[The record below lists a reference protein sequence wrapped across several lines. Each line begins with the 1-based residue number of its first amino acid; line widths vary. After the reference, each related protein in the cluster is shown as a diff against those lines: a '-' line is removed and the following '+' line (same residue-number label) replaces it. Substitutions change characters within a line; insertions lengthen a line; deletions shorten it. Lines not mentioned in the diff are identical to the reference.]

1 MSDFNSADFAAACRV
16 PDIADFLAKCEAIRE
31 LLVLRNQEYN
41 LSRITEKEE
50 FDIKHVAD
58 SLLLARF
65 FPEIATQKLSI
76 ADIGCGAGF
85 PSLVLAAAFPNL
97 KITAIDSTGK
107 KVKFVGETAAAVGLT
122 NLNAVH
128 GRSTELNR
136 QNEYLRRFDIVTAR
150 AVAASPIIFLDSCN
164 MIKPNGRFLFYKTPA
179 QAAEEMPALNVCCK
193 KIPMHWEQTCEYE
206 LPGNAGKRV
215 FIIGQKA

>member
-1 MSDFNSADFAAACRV
+1 MSNFNLTEFAADCQV
-16 PDIADFLAKCEAIRE
+16 PDVAGFLAGCEAIRE

-65 FPEIATQKLSI
+65 FPEIATKKLNI

-107 KVKFVGETAAAVGLT
+107 KVKFVAEVAAALGLS

-136 QNEYLRRFDIVTAR
+136 QKEYTRRFDIVTAR

-164 MIKPNGRFLFYKTPA
+164 FAKPGGRFLFYKTPA
-179 QAAEEMPALNVCCK
+179 QAQEELPALNVCSK
-193 KIPMHWEQTCEYE
+193 KIPTHWEVTGEYE
-206 LPGNAGKRV
+206 LPDNAGKRV
-215 FIIGQKA
+215 FIIGKRP